1 MDECLD
7 RVGDLEVQIAWVK
20 SDRGRVPVDVV
31 FGVDGGL
38 ARTLGE
44 ESKAVELNGHG
55 HAHDHGKSHQS
66 EVEVLSITLSSPSPN
81 AVIDA
86 SKLEKLL
93 KSAPKDEVYRIKAVL
108 AASSPIASSED
119 APSSSTECVA
129 GRYILN
135 WAFGRWTFTPMDA
148 VVGEH
153 ESSSGVVLRMTMIL
167 ARFESKKWKKRLETQ
182 GFVELEGAEKGVLS
196 VEKIA

>member
-20 SDRGRVPVDVV
+20 SDRGRVPVDIV

-44 ESKAVELNGHG
+44 ESKAVVVNGHG
-55 HAHDHGKSHQS
+55 HAHDHGKGHQS
-66 EVEVLSITLSSPSPN
+66 EVEVLSITLSSPNPN
-81 AVIDA
+81 SVIDA

-108 AASSPIASSED
+108 AASAPIPSSDD
-119 APSSSTECVA
+119 APSSSSESAA

-135 WAFGRWTFTPMDA
+135 WAFGRWTCTPMNA
-148 VVGEH
+148 EAGEH